1 MALGNGTGPSNY
13 PGGFS
18 NGVTLQNT
26 PVSIPHPGKV
36 FWVNSSSVLA
46 PGGISGSNGND
57 GTYTRPFATLDYAIG
72 KCTASRGDTI
82 YIMPGYTQSM
92 TAADAVDVD
101 VHGVRII
108 GLGRGTLRPK
118 FTYDN
123 SAGEFV
129 IGADNV
135 RIENLWFVPS
145 VTAVTHAIDVESG
158 ATDAQIINCDFS
170 GAEAAGTDEF
180 NAAITVVDT
189 ADRGL
194 IQGCYFNSGAAGA
207 IYAISLNTPI
217 DWQILDNVI
226 MGDYSTACIGTITG
240 AGAGNN
246 LMFRNVIMNGLPGDM
261 NAVAC
266 FTQSAA
272 GTWSVGANMFM
283 ADVATA
289 ILFFTNYTSTINFGN
304 MYTDDSTMAA
314 TAVDRTA
321 SIVVTADG

>member
-1 MALGNGTGPSNY
+1 MAGPSNY

-18 NGVTLQNT
+18 SGVTLQNT

-36 FWVNSSSVLA
+36 FWVNNSSVLA
-46 PGGISGSNGND
+46 EGGIGGSDGNP
-57 GTYTRPFATLDYAIG
+57 GTYQKPFSTLDYAIG
-72 KCTASRGDTI
+72 KCTASRGDVI

-92 TAADAVDVD
+92 TAADAVDAD
-101 VHGVRII
+101 VAGIRIV
-108 GLGRGTLRPK
+108 GLGRGVKRAK

-123 SAGEFV
+123 AAGEFV
-129 IGADNV
+129 IGANNV

-145 VTAVTHAIDVESG
+145 VTGVTHAIDVEASN
-158 ATDAQIINCDFS
+158 TDVQIINCDFS

-180 NAAITVVDT
+180 NAAITAVAL

-194 IQGCYFNSGAAGA
+194 IQNCYFNSGAAGA
-207 IYAISLNTPI
+207 IYAISLDTPI
-217 DWQILDNVI
+217 DWQLLDNTI
-226 MGDYSTACIGTITG
+226 MGDYSTGCIGTITG

-246 LMFRNVIMNGLPGDM
+246 LMLRNVVINGLPGDVGT
-261 NAVAC
+261 VAC

-272 GTWSVGANMFM
+272 GTWTVGANMFC

-289 ILFFTNYTSTINFGN
+289 ILFFTNYTSTINMGN
-304 MYTDDSTMAA
+304 VYTDDTSMAA

-321 SIVVTADG
+321 SIVVMADG

>member
-1 MALGNGTGPSNY
+1 MAVSSFPN
-13 PGGFS
+13 GFS
-18 NGVTLQNT
+18 GGLLVKEL

-36 FWVNSSSVLA
+36 FWVNNSSVLA
-46 PGGISGSNGND
+46 EGGIGGSNSND
-57 GTYTRPFATLDYAIG
+57 GTYRQPFSTLDYAIG
-72 KCTASRGDTI
+72 KCVSGRGDVI
-82 YIMPGYTQSM
+82 YVMPGYTQDM
-92 TAADAVDVD
+92 AAADAVDVD

-108 GLGRGTLRPK
+108 GLGRGTTRPK
-118 FTYDN
+118 FTYSN

-145 VTAVTHAIDVESG
+145 VTGITHAIDVEAG
-158 ATDAQIINCDFS
+158 ATDCEIINCDFS

-180 NAAITVVDT
+180 NAAITAVAL
-189 ADRGL
+189 ADRG
-194 IQGCYFNSGAAGA
+194 IIRGCYFNSGAAGA
-207 IYAISLNTPI
+207 VYAISLDTPI

-246 LMFRNVIMNGLPGDM
+246 LMLRNVVINGLPGDV

-272 GTWSVGANMFM
+272 GTWTVGQNMFC

-289 ILFFTNYTSTINFGN
+289 ILFFTNYTSTINLGN
-304 MYTDDSTMAA
+304 VYTDDTSMAA

-321 SIVVTADG
+321 SIVVMADG